1 MSKRSIKQSRELFKQ
16 IVASKDEQI
25 NLAKAAL
32 LIATDEYPRLN
43 VDFYLEK
50 LDRFG
55 DIARERADRARGA
68 HDYTAA
74 LGATLFDE
82 LGFRGNREKYFD
94 PRNSF
99 LNEVIDLRTG
109 IPITLTVVYIEVARR
124 IGVAVEG
131 VGLPGH
137 FICRLKTES
146 ESLLIDPFNEGRII
160 GEATCRELVSETSGG
175 RIEFHPAHLAPVTT
189 KQILTRMLS
198 NLLGIYAGASDYSR
212 AIAVIERILVLN
224 PDSPPHIRDYGLLL
238 AATGE
243 TEKSMS
249 LLKRYLSVV
258 PNAPDEAAVR
268 EQIKQIFKNRAKL
281 N

>member
-1 MSKRSIKQSRELFKQ
+1 MSKRSLKQSRERFKE
-16 IVASKDEQI
+16 IASLEDEQI
-25 NLAKAAL
+25 NLAEAAL
-32 LIATDEYPRLN
+32 LIAADEYPRLN

-55 DIARERADRARGA
+55 DIARERAERARGA
-68 HDYTAA
+68 QGYAAA
-74 LGATLFDE
+74 LGAALFDE
-82 LGFRGNREKYFD
+82 LGFHGNRDKYFD

-99 LNEVIDLRTG
+99 LNEVIELRTG

-131 VGLPGH
+131 IGLPGH
-137 FICRLKTES
+137 FIARLKADN

-189 KQILTRMLS
+189 KQIITRMLS
-198 NLLGIYAGASDYSR
+198 NLLGIYAGANDYNR
-212 AIAVIERILVLN
+212 AIAVIERILLIN
-224 PDSPPHIRDYGLLL
+224 PGSPPHIRDYGLLL

-249 LLKRYLSVV
+249 LLEKYLMLV
-258 PNAPDEAAVR
+258 PNAPDEEAVR
-268 EQIKQIFKNRAKL
+268 EQIKQIFKNRAKF

>member
-1 MSKRSIKQSRELFKQ
+1 MSKRFLEQSRRRFKEA
-16 IVASKDEQI
+16 VSREDEQI
-25 NLAKAAL
+25 NLAEAAL
-32 LIATDEYPRLN
+32 LVAADEYPRLN

-55 DIARERADRARGA
+55 DIARERADQARGA
-68 HDYTAA
+68 HDYVAA
-74 LGATLFDE
+74 LNAALFDE
-82 LGFRGNREKYFD
+82 LGFHGNRDKFFD

-109 IPITLTVVYIEVARR
+109 IPITLTVLYIEVARR

-137 FICRLKTES
+137 FIARLKTET
-146 ESLLIDPFNEGRII
+146 ENLLVDPFNEGRII
-160 GEATCRELVSETSGG
+160 GEATCADLVSETSGG

-189 KQILTRMLS
+189 RQIITRMLS
-198 NLLGIYAGASDYSR
+198 NLLGIYAGSNDYNR
-212 AIAVIERILVLN
+212 AIAVIERILVIN
-224 PDSPPHIRDYGLLL
+224 PDSPPHIRDHGLLL

-243 TEKSMS
+243 NQKSMS
-249 LLKRYLSVV
+249 QLEKYLMLV
-258 PNAPDEAAVR
+258 PNAPDEETVR